1 MPIYSYECDYCEHKA
16 DEYQKM
22 SSDPLTAC
30 PKCKTCSYYRVPTI
44 PHTNLIEFH
53 KPIEMFSIACNNDAE
68 IREMQLKVP
77 GLDISTDPRDEMY
90 GVPIARNRAQKL
102 AALNAAGFVETN

>member
-1 MPIYSYECDYCEHKA
+1 MPLYTYACPCGHTD
-16 DEYQKM
+16 DEFQKM
-22 SSDPLTAC
+22 SSTPLTTC
-30 PKCKTCSYYRVPTI
+30 PKCQGSGYHRVPTV

-53 KPIEMFSIACNNDAE
+53 KPIEMFSIACNSVEE
-68 IREMQLKVP
+68 IREMQAKVP

-102 AALNAAGFVETN
+102 AALEVAGFQETN

>member
-1 MPIYSYECDYCEHKA
+1 MPIYSYTCLCGHAD

-22 SSDPLTAC
+22 SSEPLTVC
-30 PKCKTCSYYRVPTI
+30 PKCQGPWYRRVPTI

-53 KPIEMFSIACNNDAE
+53 TPIEMFSVACNNDEE
-68 IREMQLKVP
+68 IREMQRRVP
-77 GLDISTDPRDEMY
+77 GLDISTDPKDEMY

-102 AALNAAGFVETN
+102 AALEVAGFVETN

>member
-1 MPIYSYECDYCEHKA
+1 MPMYSYACVCGHTD
-16 DEYQKM
+16 DEFQKM
-22 SSDPLTAC
+22 SSEPLTVC
-30 PKCKTCSYYRVPTI
+30 PKCQGPTYRRVPTV

-53 KPIEMFSIACNNDAE
+53 KPIEMFSIACNSDAE
-68 IREMQLKVP
+68 IREMQIKAP
-77 GLDISTDPRDEMY
+77 GVDISTDPRDEMY